1 VAGIEEGAL
10 SSTVNLFPN
19 PTNGVA
25 NVEFNTKASGMA
37 TLEVFNLIGE
47 RVAFE
52 TLGNLPAGLN
62 RANLD
67 LSSVQAGIY
76 LVNLNAGGE
85 TTTMRITKQ

>member
-1 VAGIEEGAL
+1 
-10 SSTVNLFPN
+10 
-19 PTNGVA
+19 
-25 NVEFNTKASGMA
+25 
-37 TLEVFNLIGE
+37 LIGE
-47 RVAFE
+47 RVMFN

-67 LSSVQAGIY
+67 LSGVQAGIY